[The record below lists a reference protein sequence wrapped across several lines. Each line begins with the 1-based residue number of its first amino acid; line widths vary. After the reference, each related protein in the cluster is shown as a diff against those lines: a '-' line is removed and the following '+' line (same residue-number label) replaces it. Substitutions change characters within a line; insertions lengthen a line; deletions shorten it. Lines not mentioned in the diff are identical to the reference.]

1 MFAKP
6 AVRPL
11 EVDTYGAFSGR
22 PREGM
27 HLDHMPSQAALEHYL
42 VENFP
47 YLEEADRKQA
57 MKNAASIA
65 IPARVHQKYS
75 ETFGGRNTKLKQ
87 QVDSADLQSA
97 VEQNFYAIKAY
108 MLEEGFAEADLE
120 EARAKMHRINKEMG
134 WY

>member
-1 MFAKP
+1 
-6 AVRPL
+6 
-11 EVDTYGAFSGR
+11 
-22 PREGM
+22 M

-47 YLEEADRKQA
+47 HLGEADRKQA
-57 MKNAASIA
+57 MKNAATIA

-87 QVDSADLQSA
+87 QVDAADLRGA
-97 VEQNFYAIKAY
+97 VEQNFNAIKPY
-108 MLEEGFAEADLE
+108 MLEEGFKEVDLE
-120 EARAKMHRINKEMG
+120 DARAKMHEINKDLG